1 MWHLSALSGLKLIAE
16 QKGTA
21 VSLEETEK
29 VAIWFS
35 LQPRTSRSTFLD
47 KSAGAT
53 KQRGPETRQR
63 LRLSLYWYG
72 GFSQKN
78 ETRDKQNLVKK
89 NRKPRKKPII
99 YMENLKKKNT
109 KIRNLLAPALYDVAQ
124 LQVLEVTGRLVR
136 SNRTALKNKIFF
148 VWYIDV
154 SR

>member
-1 MWHLSALSGLKLIAE
+1 MYERLTIIMWHLSALSGLKLIAE

-53 KQRGPETRQR
+53 KQRGLETRQR
-63 LRLSLYWYG
+63 LRLGLYWYG

-89 NRKPRKKPII
+89 NRKPRKKPTV
-99 YMENLKKKNT
+99 YMENLKKEYENSQPVSSRS
-109 KIRNLLAPALYDVAQ
+109 IRCRATPGFGSGKSSCEIQ
-124 LQVLEVTGRLVR
+124 
-136 SNRTALKNKIFF
+136 
-148 VWYIDV
+148 
-154 SR
+154 